1 MSKRGRSDE
10 NESKNA
16 EQNVEISKGELEV
29 LRTIQKQWEEA
40 EPAMRAQPELL
51 ASLKVSLSSEKA
63 VYDIDSSHT
72 LRKRRIWQ

>member
-1 MSKRGRSDE
+1 VSKRGRSDE